1 MIVQTRAL
9 QAISQIQPL
18 ATAIRRKDNDLA
30 RQLRKAMNSVVLNI
44 AEAQGNDP
52 GTGKARFA
60 SACGSAKEVRAALTA
75 AAAWGY
81 VAADRAP
88 EVDRLLDEVCAMTW
102 RLSGR

>member
-9 QAISQIQPL
+9 QAVAQIQPL
-18 ATAIRRKDNDLA
+18 AAAIRRKDYDLF
-30 RQLRKAMNSVVLNI
+30 RQLRRAMNSVVLNI

-52 GTGKARFA
+52 GTGTARFA

-81 VAADRAP
+81 VDSSKAV
-88 EVDRLLDEVCAMTW
+88 EVDGLLDEICAMTF